1 MQGKKNLG
9 GVQDV
14 LFRVG
19 ESMAMRCSKILTTVT
34 NQTGIPTAATLFAVI
49 RKISARYSHIRKN
62 GHIKE
67 QASWYSPETKDPG
80 LDLALQI

>member
-9 GVQDV
+9 DVPEDV
-14 LFRVG
+14 LLRVG
-19 ESMAMRCSKILTTVT
+19 ESMAMRCSEILTTVT
-34 NQTGIPTAATLFAVI
+34 NQTGIPTAATALFAVM

-80 LDLALQI
+80 ALQI

>member
-9 GVQDV
+9 DVQDV

-34 NQTGIPTAATLFAVI
+34 NQTGNPPQLP
-49 RKISARYSHIRKN
+49 Y
-62 GHIKE
+62 
-67 QASWYSPETKDPG
+67 
-80 LDLALQI
+80 LQ